1 MISNIRSKLK
11 LVNLVIDKSFIRLT
25 FPQPKLS
32 SKHKIFAQ
40 ARSKIELEL
49 SRDRSANTNALCLG
63 VLKYGRK
70 QAKREQENLVVT
82 HIAVETEGCASPP
95 PESFMIN
102 QQQPHQASNSKPLFR
117 TPLLLQML
125 RFRK

>member
-1 MISNIRSKLK
+1 MISNSQSKLK
-11 LVNLVIDKSFIRLT
+11 LVNLVIDDKSFIKLT
-25 FPQPKLS
+25 FPRPKLS
-32 SKHKIFAQ
+32 SKHKILAQ

-49 SRDRSANTNALCLG
+49 SRDRNANASLG

-70 QAKREQENLVVT
+70 QAKHEQENLVVT

-102 QQQPHQASNSKPLFR
+102 QQQLHQASNSKPLFR